1 MPGFCSGPGAGNP
14 NRGGETKMSK
24 MLKRILTAAVA
35 SSALLAIATGA
46 QAGAFQLREQSAA
59 GMGQGFAGVAAGVGG
74 LSSMFWNPAT
84 ITQYEGW
91 QSSWSISGI
100 LPRATTTTDAARTF
114 PAFNTFGDTGNIGI
128 AALLPASYSSYQLND
143 SLWLGLA
150 VGGPFGLKTKY
161 DKRWSGGFYGQTSE
175 VFSTDITPTIAYKVN
190 EWLSVAAGV
199 QIEYFKTRL
208 TQLRPPAFATYTAI
222 DGDSWGYGFTLGAT
236 LKPFAGTEI
245 GIGYR
250 SQVKQGLK
258 GSINNGFGLPAT
270 LAIRS
275 NLTLPDEL
283 TIGINQ
289 KITDK
294 LSISAGFEWT
304 HWSLFNSFPVRSA
317 ASGAVVTN
325 LAFRY
330 RDGWLAS
337 VGGAYQYNEALL
349 LRAGLGYEK
358 SPISDTV
365 RTVRLTDNDRV
376 WTSLG
381 ASYRVS
387 NKLSVDVS
395 YAHAFIKKS
404 PITINS
410 IANPAFNPLAP
421 LAYVG
426 SNKASLDIVSLG
438 LNYRWDDPRVA
449 IPMTPIVR
457 KY

>member
-1 MPGFCSGPGAGNP
+1 MSNQLQRIITALVTTTALAAG
-14 NRGGETKMSK
+14 T
-24 MLKRILTAAVA
+24 
-35 SSALLAIATGA
+35 IAGA

-59 GMGQGFAGVAAGVGG
+59 GLGQGFAGVAAGVGG

-84 ITQYEGW
+84 ITQFEGW
-91 QSSWSISGI
+91 QSSWTISGI
-100 LPRATTTTDAARTF
+100 VPQATTKTGAGTF
-114 PAFNTFGDTGNIGI
+114 PAFTTFGDTGNIGL
-128 AALLPASYSSYQLND
+128 AAVLPASYSSYQLND
-143 SLWLGLA
+143 HIWLGLA

-199 QIEYFKTRL
+199 QIEYFNTRL
-208 TQLRPPAFATYTAI
+208 TQLKPLTFTTYTSLE
-222 DGDSWGYGFTLGAT
+222 GNSWGYGFTLGAT

-250 SQVKQGLK
+250 SQVKQNLK
-258 GSINNGFGLPAT
+258 GSINNGFGLPPT

-275 NLTLPDEL
+275 NLTLPDEV

-294 LSISAGFEWT
+294 LSLSAGFEWT

-317 ASGAVVTN
+317 ASGVTVTN

-330 RDGWLAS
+330 RDAWMAS
-337 VGGAYQYNEALL
+337 VGGAYQFNDALL

-365 RTVRLTDNDRV
+365 RTVRLVDNDRV
-376 WTSLG
+376 WTTLG

-387 NKLSVDVS
+387 NKLSVDAS
-395 YAHAFIKKS
+395 YAHTFIKTS
-404 PITINS
+404 PIS
-410 IANPAFNPLAP
+410 IVAGNPAFNPAAP
-421 LAYVG
+421 LPYVG
-426 SNKASLDIVSLG
+426 RNKASLDIVSVG
-438 LNYRWDDPRVA
+438 LNYRWDDPKVA
-449 IPMTPIVR
+449 IPVVS